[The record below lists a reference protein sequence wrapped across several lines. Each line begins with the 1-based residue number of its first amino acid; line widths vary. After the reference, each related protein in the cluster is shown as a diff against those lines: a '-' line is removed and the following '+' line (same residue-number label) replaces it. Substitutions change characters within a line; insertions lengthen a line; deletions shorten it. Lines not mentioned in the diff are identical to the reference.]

1 MATCR
6 VTRRAL
12 LKAALAAGAGV
23 AAPYIL
29 PASARGAD
37 GRPAPSGRIAL
48 GCIGLGGRG
57 TVDLRTFLDRDAAQV
72 VALCDVDAGSDRYE
86 DAWVRGLAQA
96 RETAEKHYASRSP
109 SGGFKGI
116 FAAQDFR
123 QVLARPDVDAVC
135 IATPDH
141 WHAPIAVSAAK
152 AGKDIYC
159 EKPLSLTIADGR
171 AMADAAAR
179 YGRVF
184 QCGSQRRA
192 SAKCRH
198 SCELVRSGRIGTL
211 QTVRVGL
218 MGGHWIRKNAKPTFD
233 PEPVPEGFDYDLWL
247 GPAPWAP
254 YTYNRCHWNFRWNL
268 DYSGGNVTDW
278 GAHYIDMAQWG
289 MGTELTGP
297 VEVEGQAKWPSP
309 GDLWNAATEFKFECT
324 YAGGVKLTVHSG
336 GGGVR
341 FEGTDGWVD
350 LEGKTQPAALATAV
364 IGPGEVHLY
373 EAGDIHSNFLE
384 CIRTR
389 RPTAAPVE
397 VAHRSISVA
406 HLGNIAM
413 TVGRKIRWDPANEQ
427 VVDDPEA
434 NRLVSRP
441 KRSPWRV

>member
-1 MATCR
+1 MAIER
-6 VTRRAL
+6 LNRRML
-12 LKAALAAGAGV
+12 LKAVALAGAGA

-37 GRPAPSGRIAL
+37 GRPAPSERIAI

-57 TVDLRTFLDRDAAQV
+57 TVDMRTFLDRFEAQV

-96 RETAEKHYASRSP
+96 RETVEKHYASRR
-109 SGGFKGI
+109 
-116 FAAQDFR
+116 AAGSFTGVFGTQDFR
-123 QVLARPDVDAVC
+123 QVLTRPDVDAVC

-141 WHAPIAVSAAK
+141 WHGPIAVMAAK

-159 EKPLSLTIADGR
+159 EKPMSLTIGDGR
-171 AMADAAAR
+171 AMADAVAR

-198 SCELVRSGRIGTL
+198 SCRLVRSGRIGKL
-211 QTVRVGL
+211 KSVHVGL
-218 MGGHWIRKNAKPTFD
+218 MGAYWIRKNAKETSAA
-233 PEPVPEGFDYDLWL
+233 EPVPEGFDYDLWL
-247 GPAPWAP
+247 GPAPWEP

-297 VEVEGQAKWPSP
+297 VEVEGRGKFPDPA
-309 GDLWNAATEFKFECT
+309 GLWNAATEFKFECT
-324 YAGGVKLTVHSG
+324 YADGLKLMVDSG

-341 FEGTDGWVD
+341 FEGADGQVN
-350 LEGKTQPAALATAV
+350 LEGGTTPPGLASAV
-364 IGPGEVHLY
+364 LDPSEAPLY
-373 EAGDIHSNFLE
+373 ETSDIHSNFLE
-384 CIRTR
+384 CVRTR
-389 RPTAAPVE
+389 RLTAAPAE

-413 TVGRKIRWDPANEQ
+413 TVGRKIRWDPEKEEILG
-427 VVDDPEA
+427 DLEA
-434 NRLVSRP
+434 ARLVSRP
-441 KRSPWRV
+441 KRSPWRI